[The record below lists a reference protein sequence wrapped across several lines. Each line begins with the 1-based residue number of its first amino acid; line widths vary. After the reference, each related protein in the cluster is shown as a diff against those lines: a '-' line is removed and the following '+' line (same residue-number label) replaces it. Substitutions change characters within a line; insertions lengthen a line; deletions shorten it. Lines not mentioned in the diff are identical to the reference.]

1 MFRNIYCTFAIEKNQ
16 YLNLIHKTIFKPIK
30 YKELMKKLFTLVV
43 AAFAALSVSAK
54 EDIDIS
60 SIATDNVVTFAGQ
73 WSWKGINYGSTDEPT
88 GVTTY
93 ADKSAFEYI
102 VFEYTTGTCADVNL
116 IAQYEPDGTTGQYGA
131 NYYTSTETCNVS
143 PAGGIL
149 AVKLDATHSKT
160 LNAVALQNR
169 GTAGAITV
177 KAAYFAS
184 EAEYAEAKAAADKLE
199 KAVDV
204 DATGGTHELK
214 AKDWGWDS
222 KWLDKDVSVF
232 NTLVF
237 EVASVEGH
245 GQITVQGTL
254 AADGAKAE
262 FNQDLPASTEAKTY
276 MVDIS
281 KWGKLSQY
289 AYQNLN
295 KPDGEQYGKDDIE
308 VTKIVVT
315 KVYLTSKTVEELTTG
330 TGISSTVVASKVNAN
345 APIYNL
351 AGQKVNKSYKG
362 VVIQNGKKFVQK

>member
-1 MFRNIYCTFAIEKNQ
+1 
-16 YLNLIHKTIFKPIK
+16 
-30 YKELMKKLFTLVV
+30 MKKLFTLVV

-60 SIATDNVVTFAGQ
+60 SIATDNVVTFAGT
-73 WSWKGINYGSTDEPT
+73 WNWKGINYGSTDETT
-88 GVTTY
+88 GETTY

-131 NYYTSTETCNVS
+131 NYYTSTETCNVY

-169 GTAGAITV
+169 GTAGTITV

-184 EAEYAEAKAAADKLE
+184 EAEYAEAKAAADKIE

-245 GQITVQGTL
+245 GQIVVEGTL
-254 AADGAKAE
+254 ADGAAKAG

-281 KWGKLSQY
+281 KWGKLTQY

-308 VTKIVVT
+308 STKIVIT
-315 KVYLTSKTVEELTTG
+315 KVYLTSKTVEELSTG
-330 TGISSTVVASKVNAN
+330 TNLSSAVVASKVNAN

>member
-1 MFRNIYCTFAIEKNQ
+1 
-16 YLNLIHKTIFKPIK
+16 
-30 YKELMKKLFTLVV
+30 MKKLFTLVV

-60 SIATDNVVTFAGQ
+60 SIATDNVVTFAGA
-73 WSWKGINYGSTDEPT
+73 WSWKGINYGSTDEAT
-88 GVTTY
+88 GETTY
-93 ADKSAFEYI
+93 ADKSAFDYI
-102 VFEYTTGTCADVNL
+102 VFEYSAGTCAEVNL
-116 IAQYEPDGTTGQYGA
+116 IAQYEKDGTTGQYGA
-131 NYYTSTETCNVS
+131 NYYASTETSTVF
-143 PAGGIL
+143 PTGGIL
-149 AVKLDATHSKT
+149 AVKLDAAHSKT
-160 LNAVALQNR
+160 MNAVALQNR
-169 GTAGAITV
+169 NTVGAITI

-184 EAEYAEAKAAADKLE
+184 EAEYAEAKAAADRIE
-199 KAVDV
+199 KAIDV

-222 KWLDKDVSVF
+222 KWLDKDVSAF

-245 GQITVQGTL
+245 GKITVEGKL
-254 AADGAKAE
+254 PDGADTKFE
-262 FNQDLPASTEAKTY
+262 QDLPASTETKTY

-281 KWGKLSQY
+281 KWGKLTQY

-330 TGISSTVVASKVNAN
+330 TGISSAVVASKVNAN

>member
-1 MFRNIYCTFAIEKNQ
+1 
-16 YLNLIHKTIFKPIK
+16 
-30 YKELMKKLFTLVV
+30 MKKLFTFVV

-60 SIATDNVVTFAGQ
+60 GIATDNVVTFAGA
-73 WSWKGINYGSTDEPT
+73 WSWKGINYGSTDEAT
-88 GVTTY
+88 GETTY
-93 ADKSAFEYI
+93 ADKSAFDYI
-102 VFEYTTGTCADVNL
+102 VFEYSAGTCAEVNL
-116 IAQYEPDGTTGQYGA
+116 IAQYEKDGTTGQYGA
-131 NYYTSTETCNVS
+131 NYYTSTETSTVF
-143 PAGGIL
+143 PTGGIL
-149 AVKLDATHSKT
+149 AVKLDAAHSKT
-160 LNAVALQNR
+160 MNAVALQNR
-169 GTAGAITV
+169 NTVGAITI

-184 EAEYAEAKAAADKLE
+184 EAEYAEAKAAADKIE
-199 KAVDV
+199 KAIDV

-222 KWLDKDVSVF
+222 KWLDKDVSAF

-245 GQITVQGTL
+245 GKITVEGKL
-254 AADGAKAE
+254 PDGADAKFE
-262 FNQDLPASTEAKTY
+262 QDLPASTEAKTY

-295 KPDGEQYGKDDIE
+295 KPDGEQYGINDIE
-308 VTKIVVT
+308 ATKIVIT

-330 TGISSTVVASKVNAN
+330 TNISSAVVASKVNAN

-351 AGQKVNKSYKG
+351 AGQKVSKSYKG
-362 VVIQNGKKFVQK
+362 VVIQNGKKFVQ

>member
-1 MFRNIYCTFAIEKNQ
+1 
-16 YLNLIHKTIFKPIK
+16 
-30 YKELMKKLFTLVV
+30 MKKLFTFVV

-60 SIATDNVVTFAGQ
+60 GIATDNVVTFAGA
-73 WSWKGINYGSTDEPT
+73 WSWKGINYGSTDEAT
-88 GVTTY
+88 EVTTY

-102 VFEYTTGTCADVNL
+102 VVEYTTGTCADVNL
-116 IAQYEPDGTTGQYGA
+116 TAQYEKDGTTGQYGP
-131 NYYTSTETCNVS
+131 NYYTSTETCNVY

-149 AVKLDATHSKT
+149 AVKLDAAHSKT

-169 GTAGAITV
+169 NTAGSITV

-184 EAEYAEAKAAADKLE
+184 EAEYAEAKAAADKIE

-204 DATGGTHELK
+204 DATGGTHDLK
-214 AKDWGWDS
+214 AKAFGWDS

-237 EVASVEGH
+237 EVASVDGH
-245 GQITVQGTL
+245 GKIAVQGKL
-254 AADGAKAE
+254 ADGADANFE
-262 FNQDLPASTEAKTY
+262 QDLPATTEAKTY

-295 KPDGEQYGKDDIE
+295 KPDGEQYTEDDIE
-308 VTKIVVT
+308 VTTIVIT

-330 TGISSTVVASKVNAN
+330 TNISSAVVASKVNAN

-351 AGQKVNKSYKG
+351 AGQKVSKSYKG

>member
-1 MFRNIYCTFAIEKNQ
+1 
-16 YLNLIHKTIFKPIK
+16 
-30 YKELMKKLFTLVV
+30 MKKLFTLVV

-60 SIATDNVVTFAGQ
+60 SIATDNVVTFTGQ
-73 WSWKGINYGSTDEPT
+73 WQWKGINYGSTDGAT
-88 GVTTY
+88 GETTY
-93 ADKSAFEYI
+93 ADKSAFDYV
-102 VFEYTTGTCADVNL
+102 VFEYSAGTCAEVNL
-116 IAQYEPDGTTGQYGA
+116 IAQYEKDGTTGQYGA
-131 NYYTSTETCNVS
+131 NYYTSTQTSTVF

-149 AVKLDATHSKT
+149 AVKLDAAHSKT
-160 LNAVALQNR
+160 MNAVALQNSN
-169 GTAGAITV
+169 TAGAITI

-184 EAEYAEAKAAADKLE
+184 EAEYAEAKAADKIE
-199 KAVDV
+199 KAIDV

-214 AKDWGWDS
+214 AKDWGWDG
-222 KWLDKDVSVF
+222 KWLDKDVSAF

-237 EVASVEGH
+237 EIASVDGH

-262 FNQDLPASTEAKTY
+262 FNQDLPAFTEAKTY

-281 KWGKLSQY
+281 KWGKLTQY

-330 TGISSTVVASKVNAN
+330 TNISSAVVASKVNAN

>member
-1 MFRNIYCTFAIEKNQ
+1 
-16 YLNLIHKTIFKPIK
+16 
-30 YKELMKKLFTLVV
+30 MKKLFTLVV

-60 SIATDNVVTFAGQ
+60 GIATDNVVTFAGA
-73 WSWKGINYGSTDEPT
+73 WSWKGINYGSTDEAT
-88 GVTTY
+88 EVTTY

-102 VFEYTTGTCADVNL
+102 VVEYTTGTCADVNL
-116 IAQYEPDGTTGQYGA
+116 TAQYEKDGTTGKYGP
-131 NYYTSTETCNVS
+131 NYYTSTETCNVY

-149 AVKLDATHSKT
+149 AVKLDAAHSKT

-169 GTAGAITV
+169 GTAGAITI

-184 EAEYAEAKAAADKLE
+184 EAEYAEAKAVADKLE

-204 DATGGTHELK
+204 DATGGTHDLK
-214 AKDWGWDS
+214 AKDFGWDG

-237 EVASVEGH
+237 EVASVDGH
-245 GQITVQGTL
+245 GKIAVQGKL
-254 AADGAKAE
+254 ADGADANFE
-262 FNQDLPASTEAKTY
+262 QDLPATTEAKTY

-281 KWGKLSQY
+281 KWGKLTQY
-289 AYQNLN
+289 GYQNLN
-295 KPDGEQYGKDDIE
+295 KPDGEQYTKEDIE
-308 VTKIVVT
+308 VTKIVIT

-330 TGISSTVVASKVNAN
+330 TNISSAVVASKVKTN